1 MSTAGILIIGN
12 EILSGKVQDEN
23 TPFFLR
29 ELRAIGVDVR
39 AVHVV
44 PDEIEE
50 IAEQVR
56 AFSRRFDYVLTSGG
70 VGPTHDDLT
79 MDGVARAFGVEL
91 VVHDEM
97 AVQLRKALRGAE
109 PNSSQ
114 LKMCTLPLGA
124 ALISSPDLW
133 FPLVQVRNVFVF
145 PGIPK
150 LLQAKFQSAR
160 GCFKGQPWFL
170 RRVYVRCME
179 SDIAQDLHDLLA
191 DFPELLLGS
200 YPRTTARSSDSDY
213 LTMLTLESRDEQYML
228 RAVDSLVARIPSGS
242 LLKVDCTAEASAS
255 TGRDPCAQ
263 RAAGERSLG
272 KHGQGT
278 RARSEPQA
286 SEASGPQ
293 DGLRDC
299 ARSLEI
305 SRATKIAMRL
315 PPIMWLATE
324 SCTVTKS
331 PLGRDRTSSTGGD
344 SSPESSRAS
353 RSRAI
358 CRQAGAT
365 SSANAVPSRRSE
377 PQPKSASAAGF
388 TSWIMPVSRLSAM

>member
-242 LLKVDCTAEASAS
+242 LLKVD
-255 TGRDPCAQ
+255 
-263 RAAGERSLG
+263 
-272 KHGQGT
+272 
-278 RARSEPQA
+278 
-286 SEASGPQ
+286 
-293 DGLRDC
+293 
-299 ARSLEI
+299 
-305 SRATKIAMRL
+305 
-315 PPIMWLATE
+315 
-324 SCTVTKS
+324 
-331 PLGRDRTSSTGGD
+331 
-344 SSPESSRAS
+344 
-353 RSRAI
+353 
-358 CRQAGAT
+358 
-365 SSANAVPSRRSE
+365 
-377 PQPKSASAAGF
+377 
-388 TSWIMPVSRLSAM
+388 